1 MTYRRYFGGGSGVTG
16 FPRSILSWGE
26 RGEGT
31 GASQFKAELIVDS
44 SRCRGY
50 RCTFVWP
57 RIPDSFGATRNS
69 RVYRVSGSGFVRG
82 SEQRPWGTCVTNKQK
97 APPNNLRVNSFLLRW
112 FLDPGG
118 WTRRDTAG
126 SVHTV
131 VGAFLL
137 TSNHMPVHS

>member
-118 WTRRDTAG
+118 WTRRKRPRP
-126 SVHTV
+126 HCTV
-131 VGAFLL
+131 CRGCQKS
-137 TSNHMPVHS
+137 TQC